1 MREEAL
7 EKKVGIKKTSTV
19 TEQQNGEGLW
29 FSSNIQNL

>member
-7 EKKVGIKKTSTV
+7 EKKVGIKKTV